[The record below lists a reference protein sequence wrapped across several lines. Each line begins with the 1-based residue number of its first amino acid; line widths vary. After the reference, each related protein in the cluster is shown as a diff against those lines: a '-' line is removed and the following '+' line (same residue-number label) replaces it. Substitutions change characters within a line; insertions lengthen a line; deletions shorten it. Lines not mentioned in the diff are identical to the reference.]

1 MTRSHLSFPHA
12 MLALAVMAVW
22 GTNFVVMRIGLNHLP
37 PLLFAT
43 LRFALVV
50 FPAILFL
57 PRPKAPWRR
66 LIGYG
71 LAIGVG
77 QFGLLFI
84 ALNQGLSPG
93 LASLVMQA
101 QVFFTIGLSMLST
114 SERLRGFQWA
124 ALLLSVAGIVMIG
137 MNGNGEATPVGLMLA
152 LVAAFGW
159 AIGNTIQRQDAGANM
174 LAYVVWS
181 SVFAVP
187 PLAILSLV
195 FEGWPA
201 ISAGV
206 GAADAVTW
214 FTVGWQA
221 VGNSLFGYSA
231 WGWLLGRY
239 PAASVAP
246 MSLLVP
252 IFGIA
257 ASVWWLG
264 EPLQDW
270 KITAGLLVLTGL
282 AINLLWPRIAAYLA
296 APGAER

>member
-1 MTRSHLSFPHA
+1 MTHSHLSFPHA
-12 MLALAVMAVW
+12 VLALAVMAVW
-22 GTNFVVMRIGLNHLP
+22 GTNFVIMRIGLDHLP

-43 LRFALVV
+43 LRFAMVV
-50 FPAILFL
+50 FPVILFL
-57 PRPKAPWRR
+57 PRPAVPWRR
-66 LIGYG
+66 LVGYG

-124 ALLLSVAGIVMIG
+124 ALLLSMAGILIIG
-137 MNGNGEATPVGLMLA
+137 VNGGGEATPIGLSLA

-181 SVFAVP
+181 SLFAVP
-187 PLAILSLV
+187 PLALLSLT

-201 ISAGV
+201 ISAGLQ
-206 GAADAVTW
+206 AADAATW
-214 FTVGWQA
+214 SAVAWQA
-221 VGNSLFGYSA
+221 LGNSLFGYSA

-264 EPLQDW
+264 EPLQGW
-270 KITAGLLVLTGL
+270 KIAAGLLVLAGL
-282 AINLLWPRIAAYLA
+282 ALNLLWPRLAARLA
-296 APGAER
+296 APGA

>member
-1 MTRSHLSFPHA
+1 MTHSHLSFPHA
-12 MLALAVMAVW
+12 VLALAVMAVW
-22 GTNFVVMRIGLNHLP
+22 GTNFVIMRIGLDHLP

-43 LRFALVV
+43 LRFAMVV
-50 FPAILFL
+50 FPVILFL
-57 PRPKAPWRR
+57 PRPAAPWRR
-66 LIGYG
+66 LVGYG

-77 QFGLLFI
+77 QFGLLFV

-124 ALLLSVAGIVMIG
+124 ALLLSVAGILIIG
-137 MNGNGEATPVGLMLA
+137 VNGGGEATPIGLSLA

-181 SVFAVP
+181 SLFAVP
-187 PLAILSLV
+187 PLALLSLT

-201 ISAGV
+201 ISAGLQ
-206 GAADAVTW
+206 AADAATW
-214 FTVGWQA
+214 SAVAWQA
-221 VGNSLFGYSA
+221 LGNSLFGYSA

-264 EPLQDW
+264 EPLQGW
-270 KITAGLLVLTGL
+270 KIAAGLLVLAGL
-282 AINLLWPRIAAYLA
+282 ALNLLWPRLAARLA
-296 APGAER
+296 APGA

>member
-1 MTRSHLSFPHA
+1 MTMVHML
-12 MLALAVMAVW
+12 LALAVMAVW
-22 GTNFVVMRIGLNHLP
+22 GTNFVVMRIGLDHLP

-50 FPAILFL
+50 FPAVLFL
-57 PRPKAPWRR
+57 PRPASPWRR

-77 QFGLLFI
+77 QFGLLFV
-84 ALNQGLSPG
+84 ALKHGLSPG

-101 QVFFTIGLSMLST
+101 QVFYTIGLSMFAT
-114 SERLRGFQWA
+114 GERLRGFQWG
-124 ALLLSVAGIVMIG
+124 ALALSVAGIAVIAL
-137 MNGNGEATPVGLMLA
+137 NGGGEATPLGLSIA

-159 AIGNTIQRQDAGANM
+159 AVGNTIQRRDAGANM

-181 SVFAVP
+181 SIFAVP
-187 PLAILSLV
+187 PLALLSV
-195 FEGWPA
+195 AIEGWPA
-201 ISAGV
+201 IEAGV
-206 GAADAVTW
+206 RAADAATW
-214 FTVGWQA
+214 ATVVWQA

-239 PAASVAP
+239 PAATVAP

-252 IFGIA
+252 IFGIG

-264 EPLQDW
+264 EPLQAW
-270 KITAGLLVLTGL
+270 KIGAGLLVLAGL
-282 AINLLWPRIAAYLA
+282 ALNLLWPRLAARLA
-296 APGAER
+296 APGA

>member
-1 MTRSHLSFPHA
+1 MTHSHLSFPHA
-12 MLALAVMAVW
+12 VLALAVMAVW
-22 GTNFVVMRIGLNHLP
+22 GTNFVIMRIGLDHLP

-43 LRFALVV
+43 LRFAMVV
-50 FPAILFL
+50 FPVILFL
-57 PRPKAPWRR
+57 PRPAAPWRR
-66 LIGYG
+66 LVGYG

-124 ALLLSVAGIVMIG
+124 ALLLSVAGILIIG
-137 MNGNGEATPVGLMLA
+137 VNGGGEATPIGLSLA

-181 SVFAVP
+181 SLFAVP
-187 PLAILSLV
+187 PLALLSLT

-201 ISAGV
+201 ISAGLQ
-206 GAADAVTW
+206 AADAATW
-214 FTVGWQA
+214 SAVAWQA
-221 VGNSLFGYSA
+221 LGNSLFGYSA

-264 EPLQDW
+264 EPLQGW
-270 KITAGLLVLTGL
+270 KIAAGLLVLAGL
-282 AINLLWPRIAAYLA
+282 ALNLLWPRLAARLA
-296 APGAER
+296 APGA